1 MFRNFLSADKYFTNL
16 NAEWVKKIGGLI
28 RVVIFDSD
36 KNSSKAFV
44 VVYHEQTSQY
54 TAIAFDTKTGDT
66 YWTKCVANGG
76 YGAPVITEDAF
87 VLPTKFTDIIA
98 LSKEDGRELWQIE
111 TNCRVRSP
119 LNIVKNKIYFSSGG
133 TIFELKSDGEVTNQW
148 RCEGAFFYGSIDIF
162 HELIISL
169 GTIEDE
175 NGDSVIKVFAF
186 HKKGN
191 LVYSLPVSKS
201 PIVSADTIGIT
212 WKNDIG
218 FIGGDNLIIS
228 FRANDGKVLWT
239 SNVEGFAGR
248 QVCSID
254 DNHVY
259 YTTLSGVVGALNIA
273 NGSPIWSINTKD
285 TTIVSPISVVGNHIL
300 ILADAHLNVL
310 KANSGQLISKT
321 PVGHSPYS
329 MVSIK
334 EDYGL
339 LGAGEPPHNGL
350 LFAFKFS
357 DYAPAERKYECFL
370 SSSNAFIE
378 SPCVDFLIHIS
389 NADQNLISA
398 KLDGSIFNIPEPID
412 GERIDTSTFAF
423 RVPLPPTISSGDFV
437 IPVYLNLN
445 SGERLIKPVFVT
457 LNRKNPLPQRAYLN
471 HIPEIV
477 QEKPTY
483 SGAAIG
489 ATIKNLHGDHIEQS
503 DLREMVDFSLQ
514 HSGYEPF
521 QTWRIILRRVLTSSA
536 NKKDQLPE
544 FNQLTA
550 MHDE

>member
-1 MFRNFLSADKYFTNL
+1 MFRNFLSANRHFTQL

-36 KNSSKAFV
+36 ENSSKAFV
-44 VVYHEQTSQY
+44 VVYHEQKNQY
-54 TAIAFDTKTGDT
+54 AAIAFDTKTGDT

-76 YGAPVITEDAF
+76 YGAPAITEDAF
-87 VLPTKFTDIIA
+87 VLPTKFTNIIA
-98 LSKEDGRELWQIE
+98 LSKEDGRELWQVE

-119 LNIVKNKIYFSSGG
+119 LNIVENKIYFSSGG
-133 TIFELKSDGEVTNQW
+133 TIFELESDGKVTNQW
-148 RCEGAFFYGSIDIF
+148 HCEGAFFYGSIDVF
-162 HELIISL
+162 NELIISL
-169 GTIEDE
+169 GTIEDDQ
-175 NGDSVIKVFAF
+175 GDSVIKVFAF

-201 PIVSADTIGIT
+201 AVVSADTIGVT
-212 WKNDIG
+212 WQNEIG
-218 FIGGDNLIIS
+218 FIGGDNLIMS
-228 FRANDGKVLWT
+228 FRANDGKILWT
-239 SNVEGFAGR
+239 SKVEGFAGR
-248 QVCSID
+248 QACSID
-254 DNHVY
+254 DKNVY
-259 YTTLSGVVGALNIA
+259 YSTLSGVVGALNII
-273 NGSPIWSINTKD
+273 NGAHVWSINTKD

-300 ILADAHLNVL
+300 VLADAHLNVL
-310 KANSGQLISKT
+310 KSNSGQLISKM

-329 MVSIK
+329 MLSIK
-334 EDYGL
+334 TDYVL

-350 LFAFKFS
+350 LFAFKLT
-357 DYAPAERKYECFL
+357 DNDPVKQKYECFL

-378 SPCVDFLIHIS
+378 SPFVDFLIHVS
-389 NADQNLISA
+389 DADENLVSA

-423 RVPLPPTISSGDFV
+423 RVSLPPTISSGDFV
-437 IPVYLNLN
+437 IPVYLSLH
-445 SGERLIKPVFVT
+445 SGECLIKPVFVT

-471 HIPEIV
+471 HIPDIV

-489 ATIKNLHGDHIEQS
+489 ATIKNLHGDHIEQA
-503 DLREMVDFSLQ
+503 DLREMVDFSLL